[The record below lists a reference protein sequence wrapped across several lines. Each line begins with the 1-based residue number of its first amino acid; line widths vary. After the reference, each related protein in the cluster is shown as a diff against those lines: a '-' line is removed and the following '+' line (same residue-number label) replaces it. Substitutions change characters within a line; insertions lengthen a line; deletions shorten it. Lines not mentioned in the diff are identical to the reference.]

1 MIIVCYIFLL
11 CYVLYFDKL
20 WFYEI
25 VLRKKKKYCLDVK
38 IKLSFFVG
46 KGIFSFQFG
55 IEMCQ

>member
-1 MIIVCYIFLL
+1 MIIVYYIFLL
-11 CYVLYFDKL
+11 CYVLYIDKL

-25 VLRKKKKYCLDVK
+25 VLRKKRYCLDVK